1 MEQYNV
7 IRSTF
12 EEDYS
17 EYQTKLEIYNSEYEK
32 TKTYLSH
39 GNKPHKELVTLACEC
54 SKARVKA
61 NESWNVCISHPLHLH
76 FKGYKNP
83 EVNQKYGIK

>member
-1 MEQYNV
+1 MECYCS
-7 IRSTF
+7 IRRIF
-12 EEDYS
+12 EKDYLD
-17 EYQTKLEIYNSEYEK
+17 YQKKLEAYSIEYEK
-32 TKTYLSH
+32 TKKYLAN
-39 GNKPHKELVTLACEC
+39 NKPHKEIVELAFEC

-61 NESWNVCISHPLHLH
+61 NESWNVCISHPLHPH